1 MEATRW
7 ERATSFGSVA
17 SDYDRYRPA
26 PPRAVAEWLLPAD
39 ARVVADVAAGTGG
52 FTRVIAQ
59 LVRHAVAVEPDL
71 RMGRQLVARSPGVAV
86 VNGRAE
92 SLPVRTASLD
102 AVVVCSAWHWLDEEL
117 AVREMARVLRP
128 GGVLG
133 VVWGGPN
140 HDLDWVRELLSWDRE
155 GDVDADRRRLRRE
168 LTIPEG
174 VLFSEPQ
181 TRVVEWALARTPAEL
196 AGLAGT
202 YSRVITST
210 ASERE
215 SVAARAAAVLA
226 RNPHLHR
233 QDSVELPMSARCW
246 RSVRLAPAE

>member
-1 MEATRW
+1 MEASRA

-26 PPRAVAEWLLPAD
+26 PPLAAAEWLLPAG

-52 FTRVIAQ
+52 FTRVIAR
-59 LVRHAVAVEPDL
+59 LVRHVVAVELDL
-71 RMGRQLVARSPGVAV
+71 RMARQLRAPSPRVAV

-92 SLPVRTASLD
+92 SLPLRSGCLD
-102 AVVVCSAWHWLDEEL
+102 AVVVCSAWHWLDEGP

-128 GGVLG
+128 GGFLG

-140 HDLDWVRELLSWDRE
+140 RDLDWVRELLSWGRE
-155 GDVDADRRRLRRE
+155 ADADRPRPRRQ

-174 VLFSEPQ
+174 MPFSEPE
-181 TRVVEWALARTPAEL
+181 TRVVEWTVMRTPADL
-196 AGLAGT
+196 VGLAGT

-210 ASERE
+210 APERQ

-226 RNPHLHR
+226 GTRHLHG
-233 QDSVELPMSARCW
+233 QDSIELPMSARCW
-246 RSVRLAPAE
+246 RSVRLATAD